1 MAQKIGQIAYT
12 LARQLLVKDKGG
24 IASLPSPKEILTKV
38 QDMFDMLKA
47 GGYNPVSAEKSIKS
61 TKDLKQVLTDVEMK
75 LTIDKNL
82 RSSQS
87 EGIEEVM
94 KKMDRGIP
102 LNPSDQAKMEGIET
116 VADDKVLDAF
126 KGFKPRVIQGGKG
139 AETEAE
145 MIARMNKQ
153 NKDSV
158 ARLKDK
164 KEKDLGS
171 KLEDY
176 DGDPDAMAIGGRAG
190 FGKGD
195 IVTKGLPFLM
205 KEINKRFGKK
215 AITTADKID
224 RPESA
229 LNREMFGAFNERV
242 NRKTLDVPSMPS
254 GFQLSREKLLKN
266 FPELDE
272 SYADEIMAMDKELQ
286 GRVLTMLK
294 DRRKNP
300 DAYDKLL
307 MEKGDTLDFQGEFD
321 RSVRRSK
328 NAQGGRIGF
337 SGGGAGFAG
346 NQMEGKIYTRSE
358 MENDTYVKNDMPEYV
373 MSDTPG
379 SPRVPMGQMGPANV
393 GIFGG
398 GSYGKNEI
406 APGIDQAT
414 TDQNYGIAG
423 QIPIGGGF
431 TMGGN
436 YMKSRANN
444 RFTGEGIPGQTYK
457 SVPTDNDR
465 FNVGI
470 NFRKQFKDG
479 SKPSNPGRRNFMK
492 LMAGLASLPVVG
504 KFLKPAA
511 KVVDTAGPAIAEGV
525 KLGFDKFVMLVNKIK
540 SMGKK
545 TDKVTQTE
553 REVGYTYKG
562 KDGSEYELVEDLSTG
577 SVRVTKDKPG
587 FAMSGDE
594 AFDTIEDRSTFVLRR
609 NRADETTKGRK
620 PPDEYDEVKE
630 VPSRDG
636 TFDDIDEVDNNTV
649 REILEE
655 LGETKIKKAGG
666 GLAYMLGE

>member
-1 MAQKIGQIAYT
+1 
-12 LARQLLVKDKGG
+12 
-24 IASLPSPKEILTKV
+24 
-38 QDMFDMLKA
+38 
-47 GGYNPVSAEKSIKS
+47 
-61 TKDLKQVLTDVEMK
+61 
-75 LTIDKNL
+75 
-82 RSSQS
+82 
-87 EGIEEVM
+87 
-94 KKMDRGIP
+94 MDRGIP

-126 KGFKPRVIQGGKG
+126 KGFKPKVIQGGKG

-145 MIARMNKQ
+145 IIARMNKQ

-158 ARLKDK
+158 ARLKEK

-242 NRKTLDVPSMPS
+242 NRKTLEVPSMPS

-272 SYADEIMAMDKELQ
+272 SYADEIMAMDKDLQ
-286 GRVLTMLK
+286 ARVLTMLK

-300 DAYDKLL
+300 EAYDKLL

-337 SGGGAGFAG
+337 DMGGGLGSPSQPARFLGGDIDLKLSDVGVVLEGKTKEDPFGNVFLDAIKEFKQNANQPILYTDGITYYPEMNIFLDKDLNEVTGPSKGALPLKEKNQEVKPFKYKEAASGGRIGFNGGGGAGFAG
-346 NQMEGKIYTRSE
+346 NQMEG
-358 MENDTYVKNDMPEYV
+358 VPPEQE
-373 MSDTPG
+373 T
-379 SPRVPMGQMGPANV
+379 MGPPFETNDPGAAAKEV
-393 GIFGG
+393 KTRMAGSGI
-398 GSYGKNEI
+398 SN
-406 APGIDQAT
+406 
-414 TDQNYGIAG
+414 
-423 QIPIGGGF
+423 IPVGGGF
-431 TMGGN
+431 GFDVGFGSQRPMDVGFSFNPQNPNFDFKGGLSTLDG
-436 YMKSRANN
+436 KPSLG
-444 RFTGEGIPGQTYK
+444 FQ
-457 SVPTDNDR
+457 
-465 FNVGI
+465 
-470 NFRKQFKDG
+470 FRKQFKDG
-479 SKPSNPGRRNFMK
+479 SKPPNPGRRNFMK
-492 LMAGLASLPVVG
+492 LMAGLASLPIIG

-511 KVVDTAGPAIAEGV
+511 KVKEAGPAIAEGV
-525 KLGFDKFVMLVNKIK
+525 KLGFDNFMMLVSKIK

-553 REVGYTYKG
+553 REVGYAYKG

-577 SVRVTKDKPG
+577 DVRITKDKVG
-587 FAMSGDE
+587 IGSYDDKT
-594 AFDTIEDRSTFVLRR
+594 FDTIEDRSTFVLRR
-609 NRADETTKGRK
+609 NQADETTKGRK

-636 TFDDIDEVDNNTV
+636 TFDDIDEVDDNTV